1 MRPVTL
7 PSVTPPPATLQAAT
21 LQAATLPPT
30 AAPSPASRPATSRPP
45 TAPPRPPAC
54 PLASRLDLQGP
65 EALAAE
71 ELLLLALGGAP
82 RKRPAAARVL
92 ARAGGPRR
100 LAEAGPG
107 ELARSTGLP
116 LAAARRLVAGL
127 ALGRRLACAPLQ
139 AGEPLCSTA
148 QVAAAYSPRLGAR
161 AREQFVALLLDAR
174 NRVLREEQVSVGT
187 LTASLVHPREVFAA
201 AIREGAASVILLHNH
216 PSGDPEPSADDE
228 AVTRRLVAV
237 GELVG
242 IPVLDHL
249 VLGRGRF
256 VSMLERGLVPPTRP
270 VPAAQEAPG

>member
-1 MRPVTL
+1 MRPTASSSASPAL
-7 PSVTPPPATLQAAT
+7 PG
-21 LQAATLPPT
+21 
-30 AAPSPASRPATSRPP
+30 AAPAAPARPRDRDGPAIP
-45 TAPPRPPAC
+45 TAC
-54 PLASRLDLQGP
+54 PLASRMDLHGP
-65 EALAAE
+65 ESLE
-71 ELLLLALGGAP
+71 PLDLLLLALGRAHHARAGV
-82 RKRPAAARVL
+82 ARVL
-92 ARAGGPRR
+92 ERAGGPRR
-100 LAEAGPG
+100 LCEAGPG
-107 ELARSTGLP
+107 ELARSTGLT

-127 ALGRRLACAPLQ
+127 ALGRRLACTPLV

-148 QVAAAYSPRLGAR
+148 QVAEAYSPRLTAR
-161 AREQFVALLLDAR
+161 AREHFVVLLLDAR

-201 AIREGAASVILLHNH
+201 AIREGAASILLLHNH

-256 VSMLERGLVPPTRP
+256 VSLLERGLVPPVR
-270 VPAAQEAPG
+270 VPAPS